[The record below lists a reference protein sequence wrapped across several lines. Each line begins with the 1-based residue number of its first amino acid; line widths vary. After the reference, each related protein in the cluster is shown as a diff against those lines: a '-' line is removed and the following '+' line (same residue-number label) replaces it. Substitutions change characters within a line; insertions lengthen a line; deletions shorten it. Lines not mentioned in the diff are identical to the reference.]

1 MKRNHWIARGLLAVS
16 LLAGANLTA
25 QQLYLRG
32 SFNGWD
38 TSTPMVSQGGGLY
51 SATISGTPG
60 TRFDFKVANADWSSS
75 WPGGDARTLYNST
88 GSATIYY
95 RAGSIADGWNPAA
108 DRIGYADPAQFG
120 WDVMGSFNAWASP
133 VTSLT
138 PVGGGVY
145 SANYLVPTAGTYTFK
160 FREAGSWDIS
170 IGSDFRNPGG
180 DCSAIT
186 TAANQTLNFL
196 LDLPNGR
203 WSAAV
208 VPEPASLSL
217 LAAGALLL
225 LMRRHARNQT
235 RHTHCE
241 RRCAR
246 QRFFR

>member
-1 MKRNHWIARGLLAVS
+1 MKRDHWIARGLLAVS

-60 TRFDFKVANADWSSS
+60 TRFDFKVANADWSSA

-170 IGSDFRNPGG
+170 IGADFGN
-180 DCSAIT
+180 SAGN
-186 TAANQTLNFL
+186 AWVSTLNANDVVRFQ

-208 VPEPASLSL
+208 IPEPTTFSL
-217 LAAGALLL
+217 LAGSAVLLL
-225 LMRRHARNQT
+225 VRRAAKR
-235 RHTHCE
+235 
-241 RRCAR
+241 A
-246 QRFFR
+246 